1 MKTNKEVLAIA
12 RRHIG
17 QGGARFRKFCGLP
30 SGAAWCNAFVDYVA
44 DEGGVAELYFDGRK
58 ETYCP
63 HSIKWCKSN
72 LAEIPLYLAMP
83 MDIIYFDWEKNGVPN
98 HIGLVV
104 KHKSTSAIYT
114 IEGNTNGGVVAEKTR
129 AGKYVQAVFRPHYK
143 HSITLGKLK
152 IDGSFGYNSIANLQR
167 ALGGCT
173 IDGVLG
179 RSTVKRLQHYL
190 AITEDGSWGRK
201 TSKAVQKLVGVPA
214 DGEFGPQSV
223 KALQK
228 WINKKNATPI
238 PEPEP
243 TPTPDPEPVQPAK
256 PTKAEQIIAKID
268 ELAYRYGTPKKDYS
282 YKKGNPKLTYKL
294 ALKKYMKKSARISQS
309 DCGYFVSTVIRASGV
324 SKTFRALRGRKEK
337 FPALPSGLKYV
348 HKGGSIP
355 KGLLKPGDIIRY
367 KKKGG
372 GQHTLMYYGPGK
384 IAEAGRGHY
393 FPAIKKNT
401 QKYRKSN
408 VIKSSIQVIRAKE

>member
-1 MKTNKEVLAIA
+1 MKTNKEVLKIA
-12 RRHIG
+12 QKHLG

-44 DEGGVAELYFDGRK
+44 NEGGVAQLYFNSRK

-63 HSIKWCKSN
+63 HSIQWCKSN
-72 LAEIPLYLAMP
+72 LAQIPLYLAMP

-98 HIGLVV
+98 HIGLVRA
-104 KHKSTSAIYT
+104 HKSTVDIYT
-114 IEGNTNGGVVAEKTR
+114 IEGNTSGGIVAQKTR
-129 AGKYVQAVFRPHYK
+129 NGKYVQAVFRPHYK
-143 HSITLGKLK
+143 HAITLGTLK

-179 RSTVKRLQHYL
+179 KATVKRLQHYL
-190 AITEDGSWGRK
+190 AITEDGNWGRA

-223 KALQK
+223 KALQR
-228 WINKKNATPI
+228 WINKQNGKPI
-238 PEPEP
+238 PEPEPEP
-243 TPTPDPEPVQPAK
+243 TPTPDPEPAK
-256 PTKAEQIIAKID
+256 PTRAEKIIAKVD

-282 YKKGNPKLTYKL
+282 YKKGNPKYTYKL
-294 ALKKYMKKSARISQS
+294 ALKKYLGKSARISQS
-309 DCGYFVSTVIRASGV
+309 DCGYFVSTVIRAAGV
-324 SKTFRALRGRKEK
+324 SKKFLALKGRKEP
-337 FPALPSGLKYV
+337 FPSLPSGLKYV
-348 HKGGSIP
+348 HKGKEIP

-372 GQHTLMYYGPGK
+372 GQHTLMYYGNGK
-384 IAEAGRGHY
+384 IAEAGRGHW

-401 QKYRKSN
+401 KKYNKSN
-408 VIKSSIQVIRAKE
+408 VKKSTIQVIRAKE